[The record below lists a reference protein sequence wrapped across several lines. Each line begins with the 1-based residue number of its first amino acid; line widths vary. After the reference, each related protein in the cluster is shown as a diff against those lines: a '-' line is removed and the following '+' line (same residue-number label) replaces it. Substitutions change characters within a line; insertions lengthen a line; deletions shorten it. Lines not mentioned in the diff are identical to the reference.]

1 MYPRGA
7 LARVDSRAASR
18 YAGGHMI
25 KRMEFATRRRDVTL
39 ATFAESWRDVVSGRA
54 EAPRPVRP
62 RHIALKLAL
71 VGEAPVSKHGG
82 VSVEV
87 DDRSHLERFEEWRRH
102 DRHLVDPP
110 GGLGGRRGGQPGGP
124 GERGRP
130 ARRRVARRARWRQG
144 GTKLEHMAMARR
156 SRPPDTGR
164 VLPTLAERRQR
175 GARPSETRTTA
186 VPDEARGLA
195 YVQNH
200 PLHRVEGEWAHD
212 AINRCPSTTRRR
224 PRRCSSS
231 SRGVPGPSRPG
242 SHEGTPLRPAADGT
256 LPRSAHRHRH
266 RPVKGTVRVDH
277 DQLTGEPAGHPS
289 SAN

>member
-1 MYPRGA
+1 MTISAVSPDHLMYPRGA

-130 ARRRVARRARWRQG
+130 ARRRVARRAR
-144 GTKLEHMAMARR
+144 L
-156 SRPPDTGR
+156 
-164 VLPTLAERRQR
+164 
-175 GARPSETRTTA
+175 GARAAPSSSTWPWPAGAAHLTPAVFSQRWRSAGSVVRARARPGPPPCPTRLAAWPTSRTTPCTA
-186 VPDEARGLA
+186 VGGRMGPRRHQQVSFDDEAASEEVL
-195 YVQNH
+195 
-200 PLHRVEGEWAHD
+200 LEF
-212 AINRCPSTTRRR
+212 SRRAR
-224 PRRCSSS
+224 PEPP
-231 SRGVPGPSRPG
+231 GVP
-242 SHEGTPLRPAADGT
+242 
-256 LPRSAHRHRH
+256 
-266 RPVKGTVRVDH
+266 
-277 DQLTGEPAGHPS
+277 
-289 SAN
+289 